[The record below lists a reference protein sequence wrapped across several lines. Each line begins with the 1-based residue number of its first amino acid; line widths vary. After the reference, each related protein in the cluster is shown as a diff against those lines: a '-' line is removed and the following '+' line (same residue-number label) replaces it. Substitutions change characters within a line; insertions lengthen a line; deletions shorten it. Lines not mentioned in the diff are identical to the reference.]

1 MEKILQR
8 IYLTDCNLLILKD
21 LRRAHKIKWK
31 CGLDDKK
38 NETCK
43 IGYKYCDCF
52 LEYVTFKDIFIEYKC
67 L

>member
-31 CGLDDKK
+31 CRWDDKK
-38 NETCK
+38 KMKLVKLDINIVTV
-43 IGYKYCDCF
+43 F
-52 LEYVTFKDIFIEYKC
+52 LNT
-67 L
+67 